1 MIFLNKCNLRLLCNM
16 TEELYIVLKDGEPT
30 KMRGSLSVLVEVV
43 RTLESNI
50 NRQIEHSP
58 YTIIKVD
65 QIPQIA
71 NTK

>member
-1 MIFLNKCNLRLLCNM
+1 M